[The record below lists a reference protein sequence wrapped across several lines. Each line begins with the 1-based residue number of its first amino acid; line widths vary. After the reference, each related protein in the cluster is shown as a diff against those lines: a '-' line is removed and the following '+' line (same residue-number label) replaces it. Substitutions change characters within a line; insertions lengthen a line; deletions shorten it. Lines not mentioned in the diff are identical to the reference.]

1 MITTYILLVRTLGD
15 RFAAI
20 YSDWKSGLIMTL
32 IIIFVVALFVL
43 IVASAIHASNNIGFY
58 NPFSEDINVNIH
70 ITIEDEEEDDEE

>member
-1 MITTYILLVRTLGD
+1 MITTYILLAKTLGD
-15 RFAAI
+15 RFSYI

-32 IIIFVVALFVL
+32 IIIFVVALFVI

-70 ITIEDEEEDDEE
+70 ITIEDDEDEK